1 MPVDFYGQ
9 PSADAMPPQMA
20 LLAAFCRARGYRF
33 RIEDD
38 FSQALARVERR
49 GRSFLAGAHLVP
61 FYPVNPANLAA
72 IARDKAH
79 TAEILARHGIGVP
92 RGRAFFVDRRT
103 RYLRPAG
110 REIADALAYARS
122 EGFPLFVKP
131 NSGSQ
136 GALAEIVHDEAELLD
151 QLLAIRE
158 RDHMALVQEVIDEP
172 EYRVFVVGGTV
183 AFTYRR
189 SPPMLTGDGRESVRG
204 LLARHNDRIAERVES
219 RVAADS
225 PYLRRALARAGW
237 TLDTVPAPGA
247 RLRLSQRSNLAGGGA
262 LEDYSEQATA
272 ALSDWV
278 RRLLEAL
285 PLAVCGIDLFAPDGL
300 DRPERFRVIE
310 ANSNPSLLGLL
321 ASGREAACFAIL
333 DRVCALYFGD

>member
-9 PSADAMPPQMA
+9 PAAGDMPPQMA
-20 LLAAFCRARGYRF
+20 LLAAFCRARGYGF
-33 RIEDD
+33 RIEDE
-38 FSQALARVERR
+38 FSRALARVEKD
-49 GRSFLAGAHLVP
+49 GRSFLSGAHLVP

-79 TAEILARHGIGVP
+79 TAELLARHGIGVP

-110 REIADALAYARS
+110 REIADALAYARD

-158 RDHMALVQEVIDEP
+158 RDHMALVQEAIDEP
-172 EYRVFVVGGTV
+172 EYRVFAVGGTV

-189 SPPMLTGDGRESVRG
+189 AAPALVGDGTESVRG
-204 LLARHNDRIAERVES
+204 LLARHNDRVAERLES
-219 RVAADS
+219 RVPADS

-237 TLDTVPAPGA
+237 TLDTVPAAGA

-262 LEDYSEQATA
+262 LADYSDSAPA
-272 ALSDWV
+272 ALSAWV
-278 RRLLEAL
+278 GRLLDIL
-285 PLAVCGIDLFAPDGL
+285 PLAVCGIDLFAPEGL

-310 ANSNPSLLGLL
+310 VNSNPSLLGLW
-321 ASGREAACFAIL
+321 ASGREPACFAIL
-333 DRVCALYFGD
+333 DRVCALYFGG

>member
-9 PSADAMPPQMA
+9 PPADAMPPQMA
-20 LLAAFCRARGYRF
+20 LLAAFCHARGHGF
-33 RIEDD
+33 RIEDE
-38 FSQALARVERR
+38 FSKALARVERG

-61 FYPVNPANLAA
+61 FYPLNPAHLAA

-79 TAEILARHGIGVP
+79 TADILARGGLGVP
-92 RGRAFFVDRRT
+92 RGQAFFVDRRT

-110 REIADALAYARS
+110 REIADALAYARR
-122 EGFPLFVKP
+122 ERFPLFVKP

-136 GALAEIVHDEAELLD
+136 GALAETVHDEAELLD

-172 EYRVFVVGGTV
+172 EYRVFVVGGAV

-189 SPPMLTGDGRESVRG
+189 SPPALVGNGRESVRG
-204 LLARHNDRIAERVES
+204 LLARHNDATAERVES

-237 TLDTVPAPGA
+237 TLDTVPEPGI

-262 LEDYSEQATA
+262 LADYSEAPPP
-272 ALSDWV
+272 ALSQWV
-278 RRLLEAL
+278 ARLLGL
-285 PLAVCGIDLFAPDGL
+285 MPLAVCGIDLFAPDGL
-300 DRPERFRVIE
+300 DRPDRFRVIE
-310 ANSNPSLLGLL
+310 VNSNPSLLGLL